1 MKKLLLFSA
10 LFLLFTVHT
19 AQAQIEIGLKAG
31 VNFAS
36 LTGDDFSD
44 WDGKTGLHVGA
55 YLIYMFSEALGIQ
68 VEALYSGVGGEFSDS
83 SFDSEF
89 ALDYLTFPILL
100 RLHILAGLHAVAG
113 LQLAFL
119 LSAEDGDTDISD
131 FITSTDFSA
140 VLGVAYTILRFNFF
154 ARYLIGLTEIDDSGS
169 FDAKNGVFQL
179 GVGFRL
185 LGGSD

>member
-1 MKKLLLFSA
+1 MKLVLRQEL
-10 LFLLFTVHT
+10 
-19 AQAQIEIGLKAG
+19 I
-31 VNFAS
+31 FAS

-119 LSAEDGDTDISD
+119 LSAEDGSTDISD

-140 VLGVAYTILRFNFF
+140 VIGLAYQILRFNIF
-154 ARYLIGLTEIDDSGS
+154 ARYLIGLSEIDDTGT
-169 FDAKNGVFQL
+169 FDAKNGVFQVGL
-179 GVGFRL
+179 GFRL
-185 LGGSD
+185 FGGSN